1 MASSTSRSRSAS
13 SSSSSSSSST
23 SIGTS
28 AVRVC
33 RCSSAVRVVPH
44 EATGPLGHHVVE
56 MCFSISL
63 TAFASVLCPGVQMV
77 ANLSLSMAA
86 IETPESLALTKAA
99 IVGIR
104 RASTSF
110 LNMAY
115 NMGSSRMSLITSF
128 VKKMFFFHA
137 PVLQVASLSMY
148 TKNKVKPAGPPA
160 YAAAAEM
167 NPFMTQ
173 LKRRLD
179 LFSISSFCSSVC
191 VGSAVRPR
199 RLRRSSSCR
208 SSSSTVVAP

>member
-13 SSSSSSSSST
+13 ASSASSSSS

-28 AVRVC
+28 AVRVLA
-33 RCSSAVRVVPH
+33 CSSAVRVVPH

-56 MCFSISL
+56 MCFSMCL
-63 TAFASVLCPGVQMV
+63 TAFASVVCPGVQMV
-77 ANLSLSMAA
+77 ANLSLSMAE
-86 IETPESLALTKAA
+86 IVTPESLALTNAA
-99 IVGIR
+99 TVGIR

-115 NMGSSRMSLITSF
+115 MSGSSRMSLMTSF
-128 VKKMFFFHA
+128 VKKMFFFHE
-137 PVLQVASLSMY
+137 PVLQVATLSIN

-173 LKRRLD
+173 LKCRLYR
-179 LFSISSFCSSVC
+179 FSFSSFCSAVC
-191 VGSAVRPR
+191 VGFTGRPG
-199 RLRRSSSCR
+199 LRRSSSCR
-208 SSSSTVVAP
+208 SSSSTAVAP